1 MATLL
6 LAGFL
11 ALLCAQLAQPAGVF
25 ELRVHWFRISAP
37 SLCPGTRPCCLFF
50 RVCLKHAQ
58 AVVSP
63 EPPCTFGAALS
74 DMVPADRNAVATSA
88 PIRVPFHFKW
98 PGTFSLI
105 IETWRAEAGEPST
118 EDAQNLISRLA
129 TRRRLAVGED
139 WSQDVQ
145 LGEQSELRYSY
156 HVLCDEHYYGEGCSD
171 YCRPRDDAFG
181 HYACDEL
188 GARICLP
195 GWRGEYCSEAVCLAG
210 CSEGHGYC
218 ERPGECKCR
227 IGWQG
232 GLCDECVRY
241 PGCLHGTCSQPWQC
255 NCREGWGGLFCN
267 QDLNY
272 CTNHRPCR
280 NGATC
285 TNTGQGSYT
294 CSCRAGFT
302 GAGCEI
308 ETNECDSN
316 PCKSGGSCDDLEND
330 YKCTCPQGFYG
341 KNCEISAMTC
351 ADGPCFN
358 GGTCAEKPTGGYTCH
373 CPLGYHGSNC
383 EKKIDRCTNNPCL
396 NSGLC
401 LDVGRRVLCK
411 CRPGFAGT
419 RCERNVDDCA
429 CNPCVNGGTC
439 LDGANSYSCSCTLGY
454 GGKDCSVRV
463 DACGSSPCLN
473 SGTCYA
479 HFSGHVCEC
488 SAGYMGPSCEFKV
501 QSPTPASS
509 RRLAVDDPFP
519 MALAVSFAL
528 GLVTLALGVCAA
540 LAVLRQMRQGRKVV
554 KGTVRNDLDT
564 INNLKER
571 EGFLVAPGR
580 FKVPNKEPKF
590 GSDGL
595 RDKFNCKRKLLD
607 LSGDAACKKKP
618 ENKKSEPI
626 FSRAPAGY
634 PKDGP
639 YRPIYIIPDQ
649 TEPCIFATEV
659 FFGQNAKPAAFAESH
674 GSGWDGLEQLQQ
686 QSCGTWGIIPP

>member
-1 MATLL
+1 MGSLGWAAVSWEGQGGGISRGR
-6 LAGFL
+6 LAGSH
-11 ALLCAQLAQPAGVF
+11 ANPPPYSVPQAQPAGVF
-25 ELRVHWFRISAP
+25 ELQVHSFRSSAR
-37 SLCPGTRPCCLFF
+37 SLCPGTSPCRLFF

-88 PIRVPFHFKW
+88 PIHVPFHFKW

-105 IETWRAEAGEPST
+105 IETWRA

-171 YCRPRDDAFG
+171 YCRPRDDPFG

-188 GARICLP
+188 GARVCLP
-195 GWRGEYCSEAVCLAG
+195 GWRGEYCSEAICLPG

-232 GLCDECVRY
+232 RLCDECVRY

-272 CTNHRPCR
+272 CTNHRPCQ

-302 GAGCEI
+302 GTGCET

-316 PCKSGGSCDDLEND
+316 PCKSGGSCDVSITPSLLPTVPPGLTPLPCKSGGNCYVSITLPRPPLYPLASPHCTPSPCKSGGSCDDLEND
-330 YKCTCPQGFYG
+330 YKC
-341 KNCEISAMTC
+341 
-351 ADGPCFN
+351 
-358 GGTCAEKPTGGYTCH
+358 
-373 CPLGYHGSNC
+373 
-383 EKKIDRCTNNPCL
+383 
-396 NSGLC
+396 GLC
-401 LDVGRRVLCK
+401 LDLGRRVLCK

-419 RCERNVDDCA
+419 RCERNIDDCA

-439 LDGANSYSCSCTLGY
+439 LDGPNSYTCSCTLGY

-473 SGTCYA
+473 SGTCYT
-479 HFSGHVCEC
+479 HFSGHICEC
-488 SAGYMGPSCEFKV
+488 SAGYMGSSCEFKV
-501 QSPTPASS
+501 QSPSPASS

-528 GLVTLALGVCAA
+528 GLVTLALVACAA
-540 LAVLRQMRQGRKVV
+540 LAVLRQVRQGRKTG
-554 KGTVRNDLDT
+554 KGAVRNDLDT
-564 INNLKER
+564 INNLQER
-571 EGFLVAPGR
+571 EGFLIAPGR

-595 RDKFNCKRKLLD
+595 RDKSNCKRKLLD

-618 ENKKSEPI
+618 EK
-626 FSRAPAGY
+626 
-634 PKDGP
+634 
-639 YRPIYIIPDQ
+639 
-649 TEPCIFATEV
+649 
-659 FFGQNAKPAAFAESH
+659 
-674 GSGWDGLEQLQQ
+674 
-686 QSCGTWGIIPP
+686 